1 MAFRKVMHAL
11 VFMICCKPGQVT
23 ERLFFRLV
31 FESEGKEN
39 KQCRAGARNT
49 RFSTYQSPASCVS
62 QCPQLSHRVDHTRAM
77 VFRKI
82 HQTLLLLETQYMKQM
97 KMELPEVDRLW
108 GTLDF
113 LPPVVFAP
121 FFALTSHV

>member
-1 MAFRKVMHAL
+1 MDAL

-39 KQCRAGARNT
+39 KQRRAGARDT
-49 RFSTYQSPASCVS
+49 GLSTYQSPASCVS

-77 VFRKI
+77 VLRKI
-82 HQTLLLLETQYMKQM
+82 HQTLLLLETQYMKPM
-97 KMELPEVDRLW
+97 KIELPEVDRLW

-113 LPPVVFAP
+113 LPPVNLLL
-121 FFALTSHV
+121 FFALISHT